1 MKVRV
6 VRGLEEGKKALARK
20 GTLDLSRITDRV
32 KERSK
37 EVFGE
42 TLGPEEAVRRILEDV
57 RSGGDEALRH
67 YSRIL
72 DKTELDSLEVSKDE
86 ISWAVEQTDKELLAS
101 LKLAASRI
109 REYHESAMP
118 KGWMDVERGLG
129 ERLVPLERAGLYAP
143 GGTAAYP
150 STVLMSAVPARV
162 AGVEEVILC
171 SPTTSPVVLAAAAV
185 AGVERVFRIG
195 GAQAVGAMA
204 YGTASVPKVDI
215 ICGPGNIFV
224 TLAKKMVYGDV
235 GIDGLY
241 GPTETVIVA
250 DGSAEAA
257 HCAADLLAQAEHDS
271 MASPI
276 LITDS
281 LALVAEVEAELG
293 RQAASLER
301 RQIAELAVS
310 NGGCL
315 ALVGDLE
322 EAIELANYV
331 APEHMCLVVAKP
343 WKWAGKVRNAGGLF
357 LGHWSPEVA
366 GDYIAGPS
374 HVMPTGGTARFSS
387 ALGVRQFL
395 RTMPVVALREEDMDG
410 IAEAAARMARAEGL
424 TAHARAMEI
433 RIKKKGDGRR

>member
-1 MKVRV
+1 
-6 VRGLEEGKKALARK
+6 
-20 GTLDLSRITDRV
+20 
-32 KERSK
+32 
-37 EVFGE
+37 
-42 TLGPEEAVRRILEDV
+42 
-57 RSGGDEALRH
+57 
-67 YSRIL
+67 
-72 DKTELDSLEVSKDE
+72 
-86 ISWAVEQTDKELLAS
+86 
-101 LKLAASRI
+101 
-109 REYHESAMP
+109 
-118 KGWMDVERGLG
+118 
-129 ERLVPLERAGLYAP
+129 
-143 GGTAAYP
+143 
-150 STVLMSAVPARV
+150 VPARV
-162 AGVEEVILC
+162 AGVKEVILC
-171 SPTTSPVVLAAAAV
+171 SPTTSPVVLAASSV
-185 AGVERVFRIG
+185 AGVDRVFRIG

-250 DGSAEAA
+250 DRSAKAN

-276 LITDS
+276 FITDS
-281 LALVAEVEAELG
+281 LALVAEVEAELSK
-293 RQAASLER
+293 QAASLER
-301 RQIAELAVS
+301 RQIAESAVS

-315 ALVGDLE
+315 ALVEDLD

-331 APEHMCLVVAKP
+331 APEHMCLVVEEP

-424 TAHARAMEI
+424 TAHARAMEMRI
-433 RIKKKGDGRR
+433 RDTRGRITPKAKDS